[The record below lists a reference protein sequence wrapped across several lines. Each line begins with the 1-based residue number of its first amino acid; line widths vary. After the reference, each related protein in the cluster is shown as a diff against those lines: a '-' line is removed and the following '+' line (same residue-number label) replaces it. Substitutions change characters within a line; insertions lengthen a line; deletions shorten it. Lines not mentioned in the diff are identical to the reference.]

1 MTRFEVVRDPLWNN
15 IRLDPEAL
23 AVVDTP
29 AVQRLRYVR
38 QLGHAFLVY
47 PGATHSRFEHALGA
61 YHLARRAL
69 SQLEDAGDVHLD
81 SRERLRLRLAA
92 LLHDI
97 GHYPFSHSL
106 EEAGLPHH
114 EQLATRH
121 LTGGELA
128 RRLAELGVPADELLA
143 LIQSRAR
150 EPLAGLVS
158 GSLDVDKLDYL
169 SRDAWMCGVPY
180 GVIDVDRLLTSLTV
194 AAGPDGRPALALH
207 EKGLAALESLLFA
220 KYQMYRNVY
229 WHHAVRSATVMF
241 KRLVRRAIATGTLQP
256 ETIAIATDDALIHDL
271 LQQDGTGLARSLRER
286 RLAKRALDVP
296 ATELPAETPSWPSD
310 DPELL
315 ERVEERLAREVRLAP
330 GELFLDFP
338 AKPAMLG
345 LDLPLVKRDGSV
357 IWLTGAEAAAHLGLP
372 RVAAEL
378 YRSARRLRVF
388 VLGEAQV
395 EAKRIAELVMMPR
408 EAVVE
413 HVGAER

>member
-1 MTRFEVVRDPLWNN
+1 MKQLEVVRDPLWYN
-15 IRLDPEAL
+15 IRLEPEAL

-47 PGATHSRFEHALGA
+47 PGATHTRFEHMLGA

-69 SQLEDAGDVHLD
+69 AQLEETGHRVDPGDAQHIK
-81 SRERLRLRLAA
+81 LAA
-92 LLHDI
+92 LLHDV
-97 GHYPFSHSL
+97 GHYPFSHAL

-114 EQLATRH
+114 EALAEHH
-121 LTGGELA
+121 LGAGELA
-128 RRLAELGVPADELLA
+128 VALNRIGVDPRRLFA
-143 LIQSRAR
+143 LIRGERSD
-150 EPLAGLVS
+150 PLAGLVS

-180 GVIDVDRLLTSLTV
+180 GVIDVDRLLMSLTV
-194 AAGPDGRPALALH
+194 VAGRGLAVT
-207 EKGLAALESLLFA
+207 EKGLAALESLLYA

-241 KRLVRRAIATGTLQP
+241 KRLVRRAIATGTVQP